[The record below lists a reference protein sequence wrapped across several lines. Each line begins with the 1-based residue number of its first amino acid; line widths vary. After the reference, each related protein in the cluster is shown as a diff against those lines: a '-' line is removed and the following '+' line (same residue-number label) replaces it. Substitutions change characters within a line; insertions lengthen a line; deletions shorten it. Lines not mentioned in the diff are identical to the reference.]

1 MLPFICLL
9 IDHRWCQNV
18 VRTSLRSKRFCAVRE
33 QRITGRWMEWVKE
46 GEGKG
51 EGREE
56 GNACRQTPGFWK
68 PPTRKQRCHAV
79 INKPIKS
86 SAFRRGSEQ
95 NKRSSHEWIN
105 KFFYCKFYFSNNFN
119 NPFVGWIM
127 ENFKSNLSSKL
138 EFKGRRENFTGLL
151 ICIIC
156 RNLSNNANGHFTLAT
171 LPLNLGSRGFK
182 YPQYLGKKI
191 TIILTII
198 WIQIIFP

>member
-1 MLPFICLL
+1 
-9 IDHRWCQNV
+9 
-18 VRTSLRSKRFCAVRE
+18 
-33 QRITGRWMEWVKE
+33 
-46 GEGKG
+46 
-51 EGREE
+51 
-56 GNACRQTPGFWK
+56 
-68 PPTRKQRCHAV
+68 
-79 INKPIKS
+79 
-86 SAFRRGSEQ
+86 
-95 NKRSSHEWIN
+95 
-105 KFFYCKFYFSNNFN
+105 
-119 NPFVGWIM
+119 M